1 MRIGYSGAASAST
14 LKNTLTAICPKAK
27 CKRSGTAG
35 RQTAEL
41 PPRYGTLFPP
51 VLFIPTKRQ
60 AEDDGRQ
67 KATGKIRR
75 RMPSENPFPPP
86 ISADDGTFSIA

>member
-14 LKNTLTAICPKAK
+14 LKNALTAICPKAK
-27 CKRSGTAG
+27 CKRSGTTG

-67 KATGKIRR
+67 KATGK
-75 RMPSENPFPPP
+75 NPPQNAVRKPV
-86 ISADDGTFSIA
+86 SLTDFSG

>member
-27 CKRSGTAG
+27 CKHSGSAG

-60 AEDDGRQ
+60 AENDGRQ
-67 KATGKIRR
+67 KATGK
-75 RMPSENPFPPP
+75 NPPQNAVRKPV
-86 ISADDGTFSIA
+86 SLTDFSG